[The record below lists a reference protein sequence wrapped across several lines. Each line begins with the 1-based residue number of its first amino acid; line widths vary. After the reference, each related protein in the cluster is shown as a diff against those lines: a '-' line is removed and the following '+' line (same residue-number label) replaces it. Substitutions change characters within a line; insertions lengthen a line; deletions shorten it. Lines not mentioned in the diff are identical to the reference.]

1 MTPLLVAICN
11 TFIDIRGAL
20 YYIAMS
26 IEGL

>member
-1 MTPLLVAICN
+1 MPPLLIAICN
-11 TFIDIRGAL
+11 MFIDIRGAL